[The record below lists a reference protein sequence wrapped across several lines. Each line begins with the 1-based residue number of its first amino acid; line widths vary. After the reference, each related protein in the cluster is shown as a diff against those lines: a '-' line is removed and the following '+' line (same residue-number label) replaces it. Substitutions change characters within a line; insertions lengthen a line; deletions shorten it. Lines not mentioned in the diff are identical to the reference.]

1 MMPVSRQDALCTFF
15 ERQKQRAGIK
25 KADVNEDSDVIPA
38 CSCAAH
44 IQKEEEQVWMLR

>member
-15 ERQKQRAGIK
+15 EQQKQRAGLK
-25 KADVNEDSDVIPA
+25 KADVNADSDGIPA

-44 IQKEEEQVWMLR
+44 IQKRRNRYGS